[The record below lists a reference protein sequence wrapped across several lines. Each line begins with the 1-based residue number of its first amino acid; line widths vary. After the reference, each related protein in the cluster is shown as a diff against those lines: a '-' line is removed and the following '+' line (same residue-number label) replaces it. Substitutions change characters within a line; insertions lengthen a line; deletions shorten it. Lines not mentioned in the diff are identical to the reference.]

1 MTDASDLGRRR
12 ELPQQVRANLFGAVL
27 DAMTDGVMVVDDRVR
42 LVVSNR
48 VLRDTLV
55 LPPNCHGQAL
65 AALVDHPGLVQAFG
79 EVLAGGGPRQVEVT
93 HKAFVTR
100 LLDVAVVPL
109 PDHDYWGHRALGV
122 VRDITASRQTERAH
136 LEFIANASHELRTPV
151 ASILG
156 WSETLVDA
164 PPKDPAKLRTVHDT
178 IFRHASRLHTLLDQL
193 LDLSQLDGER
203 WNLATQT
210 VDLAAVCHAQLAA
223 QREAAEAAGL
233 SVTVSAPEALPGV
246 LCDRQG
252 LDLVVGNLLQNAI
265 KYTPTGGRVELRA
278 EQVAQPGGR
287 AVRLAV
293 ADSGIGIAD
302 EHQSR
307 IFERFYRVDKGRARH
322 VGGAG
327 LGLAIVA
334 GLVRRMGGTLQL
346 HSAVGKG
353 STFLVTLPV
362 ARQDQAASEGKRR
375 A

>member
-1 MTDASDLGRRR
+1 VSEPAAEPRGRRQ
-12 ELPQQVRANLFGAVL
+12 LPQQVRANLFGAVL
-27 DAMTDGVMVVDDRVR
+27 DAMTDGVMVVDDRMR

-48 VLRDTLV
+48 ALRDTLV
-55 LPPNCHGQAL
+55 LPPTCLGQPL
-65 AALVDHPGLVQAFG
+65 AQLVDHDGLLRAFT
-79 EVLAGGGPRQVEVT
+79 EVLAGSGPRQIEWT

-100 LLDVAVVPL
+100 LLDIAVVPL

-122 VRDITASRQTERAH
+122 VRDVTDRRQTERMQ

-156 WSETLVDA
+156 WAETLVDA
-164 PPKDPAKLRTVHDT
+164 PPKDPRKLGAVHTTIHRQAK
-178 IFRHASRLHTLLDQL
+178 RLHTLLDQL
-193 LDLSQLDGER
+193 LDVSQLDGER
-203 WNLATQT
+203 WNLATDA
-210 VDLAAVCHAQLAA
+210 VDLAAVCHAQVTA

-233 SVTVSAPEALPGV
+233 SVTVAVPEALPSV
-246 LCDRQG
+246 LCDRQA

-278 EQVAQPGGR
+278 ESVAEPGGR

-293 ADSGIGIAD
+293 ADSGIGIAE
-302 EHQSR
+302 EHQPR

-334 GLVRRMGGTLQL
+334 GLVRRMGGALQV

-362 ARQDQAASEGKRR
+362 G
-375 A
+375 

>member
-1 MTDASDLGRRR
+1 MTDSHADSRGRR
-12 ELPQQVRANLFGAVL
+12 ELPQQVKANLFGAVL
-27 DAMTDGVMVVDDRVR
+27 DAMTDGVMVVDDRMR

-65 AALVDHPGLVQAFG
+65 VTLVDHPALLQAFAD
-79 EVLAGGGPRQVEVT
+79 VLAGAGPRQVEVN
-93 HKAFVTR
+93 HKAFVAR
-100 LLDVAVVPL
+100 VLDVAVVPL

-122 VRDITASRQTERAH
+122 VRDVTERRQTERTQ

-156 WSETLVDA
+156 WAETLAEA
-164 PPKDPAKLRTVHDT
+164 PPRDPGKLAAAHQT
-178 IFRHASRLHTLLDQL
+178 IYRHAQRLRTLLDQL
-193 LDLSQLDGER
+193 LDVSQLDGER
-203 WNLATQT
+203 WDLATDA
-210 VDLAAVCHAQLAA
+210 VDLSAVCHAQCLA

-233 SVTVSAPEALPGV
+233 SVTVSVPETLPPV
-246 LCDRQG
+246 RCDRQG

-278 EQVAQPGGR
+278 ESLAQPGTR
-287 AVRLAV
+287 CVRLAV
-293 ADSGIGIAD
+293 ADSGIGIAE

-353 STFLVTLPV
+353 STFLVVLP
-362 ARQDQAASEGKRR
+362 AGTPS
-375 A
+375 